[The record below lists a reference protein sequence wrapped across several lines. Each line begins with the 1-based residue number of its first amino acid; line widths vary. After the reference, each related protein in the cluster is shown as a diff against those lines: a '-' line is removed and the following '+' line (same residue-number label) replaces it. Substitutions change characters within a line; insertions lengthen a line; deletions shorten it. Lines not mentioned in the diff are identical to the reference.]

1 MNGIHSIDYVKKRA
15 ELAGKLTK
23 IDIYQGFINPANRS
37 QALVKIQEIRPNENK
52 EFSNVWEFFEQT
64 TFGEFTAVFLPSK
77 EIIYFKNKLEQLNGV
92 ENMNGYIP
100 TEEQINAQVQR
111 ILEAE
116 RLKNRIAELE
126 AEHENN
132 NMWGQRFGTALNM
145 IIERWVGGV
154 PGTTTMEAEP
164 VLNGSE
170 DLNATENALAVIVN
184 AFGEEWVQKFAA
196 KVQREP
202 HIVPQIKNF
211 FS

>member
-1 MNGIHSIDYVKKRA
+1 MNGIFNIDYVKKRA
-15 ELAGKLTK
+15 GMAGKLTK

-37 QALVKIQEIRPNENK
+37 QQVVKIQEIRPNENK
-52 EFSNVWEFFEQT
+52 EFNNVWEFFEQT
-64 TFGEFTAVFLPSK
+64 TFGDFTAVFLPSK
-77 EIIYFKNKLEQLNGV
+77 EIIYFSNKTEQLNGM

-100 TEEQINAQVQR
+100 TEDQINAQVQR

-145 IIERWVGGV
+145 IIERWVGGN
-154 PGTTTMEAEP
+154 GTTTMEAEP

-170 DLNATENALAVIVN
+170 DLNETENALAIIVN
-184 AFGEEWVQKFAA
+184 AFGEDWVKKFAA

>member
-1 MNGIHSIDYVKKRA
+1 MNKVHPIEYVKQRC
-15 ELAGKLTK
+15 EVGGKLTK
-23 IDIYQGFINPANRS
+23 VDIYRGHLNPANRN
-37 QALVKIQEIRPNENK
+37 QHLEKVIEIRPNDNN
-52 EFSNVWEFFEQT
+52 EFKNVWDVFEQNEI
-64 TFGEFTAVFLPSK
+64 GNFTAVFYPSK
-77 EIIYFKNKLEQLNGV
+77 SIIHFSNKVEQLNGT
-92 ENMNGYIP
+92 ETMNGYIP

-116 RLKNRIAELE
+116 RLKNRVAELE

-145 IIERWVGGV
+145 IIERWVGGS
-154 PGTTTMEAEP
+154 GTTTMEAEP

-170 DLNATENALAVIVN
+170 NLNVTENALAVIVN

-202 HIVPQIKNF
+202 NIVPQIKNF